1 MRLANLSVSQS
12 RKKLHLAS
20 QGAHQVD
27 QTWQE
32 AVHPNRA
39 GKPICSVTHVSG
51 EGAEQTAGWASWLA
65 KRW

>member
-1 MRLANLSVSQS
+1 MRLANLYVSQS

-32 AVHPNRA
+32 AVHP
-39 GKPICSVTHVSG
+39 KPICSVTHVRG
-51 EGAEQTAGWASWLA
+51 EGAEQTVGWASWLA